1 MSSLRFLIFCVLLAL
16 LEAGFLWLILENFNF
31 PAPTLWFETLLFF
44 VFLTWLLNAFLPLSL
59 PPVTFGSRYLF
70 TLVTRLMVTVAF
82 MIVSGIQLPQD
93 ILPNTLFILSN
104 YVLFLGL
111 EVVYLVKKLN
121 GSKNT

>member
-16 LEAGFLWLILENFNF
+16 LEAGFLWLILENSNV

-70 TLVTRLMVTVAF
+70 TLVTRFMVTVAF
-82 MIVSGIQLPQD
+82 MIVSGILFPQD

-104 YVLFLGL
+104 YVFFLGL
-111 EVVYLVKKLN
+111 EVVYLFRKLN